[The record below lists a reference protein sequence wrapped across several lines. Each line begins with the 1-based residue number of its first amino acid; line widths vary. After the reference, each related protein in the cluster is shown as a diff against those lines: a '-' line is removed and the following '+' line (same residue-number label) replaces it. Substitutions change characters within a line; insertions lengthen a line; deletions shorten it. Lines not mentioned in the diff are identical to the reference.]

1 MQPKGEKF
9 EDTKRVI
16 KNCKSKDRQY
26 NGQNKNIKMTNND
39 LQNTTEKTKDW
50 ATRIQG
56 RIDTSNTHRSLY
68 LLDAGD
74 FHKTKWQC

>member
-39 LQNTTEKTKDW
+39 LQNTTEKTKD
-50 ATRIQG
+50 
-56 RIDTSNTHRSLY
+56 
-68 LLDAGD
+68 
-74 FHKTKWQC
+74 